1 MMDSWRSCA
10 RVADSEAPLHR
21 HDESRALRP
30 PAANER
36 VHLRARRPV
45 HPRRVLL
52 CMKGLCDHAHIRQ
65 PWRSHTDC

>member
-1 MMDSWRSCA
+1 MIDSWRSCA

-36 VHLRARRPV
+36 VHLRARRPA
-45 HPRRVLL
+45 HP
-52 CMKGLCDHAHIRQ
+52 
-65 PWRSHTDC
+65 